1 MGLSENLLITQARIE
16 EEFTTTEAFA
26 AISLAAIASEGYIS
40 QQRAD
45 DISSALLRLKLFS
58 NFSGNEISSENMR
71 EAIAQMLEKLLG
83 ILRRS
88 GFNVF
93 FNTAKESLPQNLREA
108 AFAVATD
115 LVLSDSIVSEEER
128 NFLND
133 LHQALNIDSNTATK
147 IVETMTIKNQ
157 G

>member
-1 MGLSENLLITQARIE
+1 MGLSENLLSTQTRMQEA
-16 EEFTTTEAFA
+16 FTTTEAFA
-26 AISLAAIASEGYIS
+26 AISLAAIASDGYLS
-40 QQRAD
+40 QQRTD
-45 DISSALLRLKLFS
+45 DITSALLRIKVFS
-58 NFSGNEISSENMR
+58 NYSDEAVSSESIR
-71 EAIAQMLEKLLG
+71 GAIAQMLDKLLG
-83 ILRRS
+83 ILRRD
-88 GFNVF
+88 GFNVL

-115 LVLSDSIVSEEER
+115 LVLSDSVVTEEER

-133 LHQALNIDSNTATK
+133 LHQALNIDSTTATK